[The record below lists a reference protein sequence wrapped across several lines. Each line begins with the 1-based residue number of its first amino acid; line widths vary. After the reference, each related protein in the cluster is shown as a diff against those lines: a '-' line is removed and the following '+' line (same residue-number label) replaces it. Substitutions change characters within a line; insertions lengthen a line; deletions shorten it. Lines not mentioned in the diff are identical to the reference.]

1 MARMLE
7 VENIKCHLDQILK
20 LASDTDIM
28 KEVFLA
34 KEETASAK
42 DKFEKV
48 MKQNGRLKRQLKKY
62 KVK

>member
-1 MARMLE
+1 MAKMLE
-7 VENIKCHLDQILK
+7 FENIKYHLDQILK

-42 DKFEKV
+42 DKFEKM

-62 KVK
+62 EVK